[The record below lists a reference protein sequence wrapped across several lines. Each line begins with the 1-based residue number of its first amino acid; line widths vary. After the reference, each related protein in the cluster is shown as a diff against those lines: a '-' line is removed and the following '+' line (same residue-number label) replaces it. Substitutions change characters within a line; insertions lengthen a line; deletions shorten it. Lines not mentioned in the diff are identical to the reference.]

1 MGRDEREGLFFVE
14 RTGIK
19 FKSYQKSN
27 SKKAW
32 MKVSYSPVFLFER
45 KSIKIEIEKQEK
57 TKWLQLEEV
66 A

>member
-1 MGRDEREGLFFVE
+1 
-14 RTGIK
+14 
-19 FKSYQKSN
+19 
-27 SKKAW
+27 